1 MPFRYYRRAKG
12 FTLQEHSTR
21 QITPRRWPE
30 REKSPQLLP
39 LRRQGGDQ
47 LLNFL
52 TEAGAVQPFLAEAP
66 PGFGERHETELM
78 HPKDRRGWSSS
89 PAFRDPRPGSD
100 RQVSA
105 RCRPAA
111 PPPMSPMSQ
120 PAWRAESP
128 PESGP
133 SSSQRPEGLVP
144 QSPR

>member
-78 HPKDRRGWSSS
+78 HPEDRRGGRRVS
-89 PAFRDPRPGSD
+89 PG
-100 RQVSA
+100 
-105 RCRPAA
+105 RCAQGRGKLPCVRV
-111 PPPMSPMSQ
+111 Q
-120 PAWRAESP
+120 
-128 PESGP
+128 
-133 SSSQRPEGLVP
+133 
-144 QSPR
+144 